1 MIETNGKCAHGLMMY
16 TIVWRFT
23 VQPNQA
29 SAFEQHYGPDGTWA
43 QLFRKGDG
51 YHGTRLYRD
60 VATPGIYV
68 TVDQW
73 ASEAAFSAF
82 MATHQPAYQALDAR
96 FAALTVAEEK
106 LGALRP

>member
-1 MIETNGKCAHGLMMY
+1 MY

-23 VQPNQA
+23 VQPGQV
-29 SAFEQHYGPDGTWA
+29 SAFEHHYGPDGAWA
-43 QLFRKGDG
+43 ELFRKGEG

-60 VATPGIYV
+60 VKTPGIYV

-73 ASEAAFSAF
+73 QSETAFTAF
-82 MATHQPAYQALDAR
+82 MTAHQAEYKALDAR

-106 LGALRP
+106 LGTMP